1 MFSGDNKRNLIIAI
15 VVSLVILVGFQ
26 YFLPG
31 QKPPPPAPITAT
43 TQPATA
49 VPGTEAPA
57 TTATVGTPG
66 EVKPGDEIKD
76 RASVLAAGPRIKID
90 APRIHGSIAL
100 TGARLDDVTL
110 RDHRETLEPNSP
122 EIVLLSP
129 TDTKNPY
136 FAEFGWVPKDQSVA
150 VPDAKTLWS
159 ADREVLTPE
168 VPVTLSWD
176 NGAGLRFTRKV
187 AVDADYMFT
196 VTQRVEN
203 TGDQPVELLPFGQI
217 RRFGIPT
224 DLVNF
229 YVLHEGPLGMLNGV
243 LSENTYDSLLDAQG
257 CAIKEISTGG
267 WLGITDK
274 YWLTALIPD
283 QAAKI
288 TTEFGSTPGAQA
300 GTCEPRFRANF
311 LREAMTVQPGGSVE
325 VTDRLF
331 AGAKVVG
338 LLNRYEDELGVPRFD
353 DAVDFGWLW
362 FLTKPMFYT
371 IDFFYRNVG
380 NFGIAI
386 LLLTICVRILLFPLA
401 NKAYVAMSKMRKL
414 QPEMLKLKERHKDDK
429 PRFQQELMALYKREK
444 ANPISGCFPIL
455 VQVPVFFALYKVLLV
470 SLEMRHA
477 PFFWWIQDLSAPDPM
492 TLITGFGYLDWPA
505 PHFLLI
511 GIWPLIYAFTLFMQ
525 QKLNPQ
531 PLDPMQQKILLALP
545 LIFLFMFAQFP
556 AGLVIYW
563 TWNNV
568 LSITQQYIIMQRMGV
583 TKAALRRE
591 QAELLA
597 LKAEL
602 AGGKNGIDKTPLPAS
617 KMATAAL
624 AAGTTKSSAPRK
636 AKPSAA
642 PEPAPAPAKKKYG
655 LFKRDK
661 GKSWSKPEPE
671 VETRQMRRA
680 RERTKPTKRPS

>member
-1 MFSGDNKRNLIIAI
+1 
-15 VVSLVILVGFQ
+15 VSLEILVGFQ
-26 YFLPG
+26 YFMPSH
-31 QKPPPPAPITAT
+31 KPPPPTET
-43 TQPATA
+43 TQPATVA
-49 VPGTEAPA
+49 PGTEAPA
-57 TTATVGTPG
+57 TTEGVSAPG
-66 EVKPGDEIKD
+66 EAKPTDEIKD
-76 RASVLAAGPRIKID
+76 RASVLATVARIKIE
-90 APRIHGSIAL
+90 APRVHGSIAL
-100 TGARLDDVTL
+100 TGARFDDLTL
-110 RDHRETLEPNSP
+110 KDYRETLEADSP
-122 EIVLLSP
+122 AIVLLSP
-129 TDTKNPY
+129 SGTKDPY

-150 VPDAKTLWS
+150 VPDAKTVWR
-159 ADREVLTPE
+159 ADRNVLTPDA
-168 VPVTLSWD
+168 PVTLSWD
-176 NGAGLRFTRKV
+176 NGAGLRFTRKL
-187 AVDADYMFT
+187 AVDADYVFT

-203 TGDQPVELLPFGQI
+203 TGDKPVELFPFGQI
-217 RRFGIPT
+217 QRFGIPT
-224 DLVNF
+224 NLANF
-229 YVLHEGPLGMLNGV
+229 YVLQEGPLGVLNGV
-243 LSENTYDSLLDAQG
+243 LTENKYDGLLDMQG
-257 CAIKEISTGG
+257 CGFKEPSTGG

-283 QAAKI
+283 QAAKL
-288 TTEFGSTPGAQA
+288 TAEFGSALGTQA
-300 GTCEPRFRANF
+300 GTCEPRFKTNY
-311 LREAMTVQPGGSVE
+311 LREAMTIQPGASAE

-386 LLLTICVRILLFPLA
+386 LLLTVCVRILLFPLA
-401 NKAYVAMSKMRKL
+401 NKAYVSMSKMRKL
-414 QPEMLKLKERHKDDK
+414 QPEMLKLKERYKDDK

-568 LSITQQYIIMQRMGV
+568 LSITQQYIIMRRMGV
-583 TKAALRRE
+583 TKAALRQE
-591 QAELLA
+591 HAELAA

-602 AGGKNGIDKTPLPAS
+602 SGGKNGIDKTPLPAS
-617 KMATAAL
+617 KMAAAAL
-624 AAGTTKSSAPRK
+624 AAGNPRSGSPKK
-636 AKPSAA
+636 AKPVAA
-642 PEPAPAPAKKKYG
+642 AAPAPNKKKHG

-661 GKSWSKPEPE
+661 GKSWPKPEPE

-680 RERTKPTKRPS
+680 RERTKPGKRPS